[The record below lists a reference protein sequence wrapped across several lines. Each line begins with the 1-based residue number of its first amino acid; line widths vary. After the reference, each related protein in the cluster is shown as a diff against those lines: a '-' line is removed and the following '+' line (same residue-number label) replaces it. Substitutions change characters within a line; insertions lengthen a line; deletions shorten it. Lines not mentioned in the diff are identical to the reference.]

1 MNLNN
6 VPIGE
11 RNAWHGSEVMALRR
25 NIKLLL
31 NLHINTLT
39 LDEEIF
45 SVFLT
50 YTCQAMAVK
59 EKLEYQLTCTSNTSR
74 TGINEKIT

>member
-25 NIKLLL
+25 NIKLLF
-31 NLHINTLT
+31 NVHINTYT
-39 LDEEIF
+39 LDEGNILSTSHIHMPSNGSEREIRVSF
-45 SVFLT
+45 DVHIK
-50 YTCQAMAVK
+50 YVK
-59 EKLEYQLTCTSNTSR
+59 DWYK
-74 TGINEKIT
+74 

>member
-6 VPIGE
+6 VHIGE

-31 NLHINTLT
+31 NLHINTYIDFGRGNILST
-39 LDEEIF
+39 SHIHMPSNGSEREIRVSF
-45 SVFLT
+45 DVHIK
-50 YTCQAMAVK
+50 YVK
-59 EKLEYQLTCTSNTSR
+59 DWYK
-74 TGINEKIT
+74 